1 MIKHMGNDELYIYIW
16 GKIEDMASADTGII
30 INGASNPMG
39 SGRPSMDNGGKVATS
54 SMEWPCHPF
63 IL

>member
-1 MIKHMGNDELYIYIW
+1 MMKLYIYI
-16 GKIEDMASADTGII
+16 GVEIEDMASANTGTI

-39 SGRPSMDNGGKVATS
+39 SGRPSMDNGVRVATS
-54 SMEWPCHPF
+54 SMEWPYHPF